1 VVILINI
8 ISFNLAWIGL
18 VYFGNSFIPIATL
31 FLIIHFVF
39 LSNDRNEIRFSVFVC
54 FIGIAID
61 SSLKFYNIFIFQG
74 SLYIPVWLVFLWVCF
89 STTLC
94 HSLRFLEKSIWIQ
107 IAAGL
112 IAPFSYIAGNK
123 LGAVDFGESTFII
136 YIILALIWS
145 TLFVLFF
152 YLKRLII
159 NPDITMENK

>member
-1 VVILINI
+1 VIILINI
-8 ISFNLAWIGL
+8 ISFNLTWVGL

-39 LSNDRNEIRFSVFVC
+39 LSNDKNEMRFSVFVC
-54 FIGIAID
+54 FIGIAVD
-61 SSLKFYNIFIFQG
+61 ALLKFYNIFIFQD
-74 SLYIPVWLVFLWVCF
+74 SLYIPVWLIFLWACF

-94 HSLRFLEKSIWIQ
+94 HSLRFLEKSIWMQ
-107 IAAGL
+107 IAVGF

-136 YIILALIWS
+136 YIILTLIWS

-152 YLKRLII
+152 YLKRLIVI
-159 NPDITMENK
+159 PNNTLENK